1 MSFNPPCIV
10 LSTIGLAQ
18 PGKIMR
24 GFKADQCKRHLHQLH
39 VCMPSKEGRTRLLY
53 RMSLDFWG
61 WAKHVPYVEQLWKQV
76 SRVKEFGCACFM
88 GRASSLTHLEPHF
101 RQA

>member
-1 MSFNPPCIV
+1 MV

-24 GFKADQCKRHLHQLH
+24 GFKAEECKRHLHQLH
-39 VCMPSKEGRTRLLY
+39 VCMPSKEGHTRLLY

-61 WAKHVPYVEQLWKQV
+61 WAKHVPFVDKLWKQV
-76 SRVKEFGCACFM
+76 CCM
-88 GRASSLTHLEPHF
+88 GLERKIWCICLPVNPVLWILSKNGF
-101 RQA
+101 CC